1 MKIPYLTV
9 LLVLYPTTTTLQG
22 ALQGALDNPHIVSET
37 NGLCQS
43 RRVSTTSSNGMPQRF
58 VISQAWGS
66 AQIGE
71 EDNSSGIDQ
80 NMESDEGKDAVLHST
95 DNSE

>member
-1 MKIPYLTV
+1 M
-9 LLVLYPTTTTLQG
+9 QG

-37 NGLCQS
+37 NGLHQS
-43 RRVSTTSSNGMPQRF
+43 QRVSATSFNGMPQCF
-58 VISQAWGS
+58 IISQAWGS

-80 NMESDEGKDAVLHST
+80 NMESDEGEDAVLRST